1 MAESLRQSFGQG
13 ERRIRDWRIVRHA
26 NRNIGR
32 SGPTLYCDTLFSVKP
47 LALALLTA
55 SLWGQSGPDL
65 LLVNGKIWTG
75 NPAQP
80 EVQAVAIQRDRILAA
95 GSSADLRKLAGPST
109 RVLDL
114 GGSRVVPGFHDSHV
128 HFYDGGTHLASVQLR
143 DAASPAI
150 FRDRIGEFA
159 KKTPKGRWI
168 LGGDWDH
175 ENWTPASLP
184 TRQLIDAV
192 TGDTPVF
199 INRLDGHMALAN
211 TAALKLAGVT
221 RATRDPDGGAI
232 VRDAAGEPT
241 GILKDSAMDLVSK
254 VIPQPSEAEIDEALR
269 AAIRHAN
276 EHGIT
281 SVTDMSASPNILRG
295 YQRLLA
301 KGELAVRVHGHQP
314 LADWKKL
321 ADVGIQAGFG
331 GSYLRIGGLK
341 GFADGSL
348 GSTTALFFDNYLDEP
363 KTAGLAAEDMI
374 PETKLLNNILSAD
387 KAGLQVAVHA
397 IGDRA
402 NRRVLDFFEQAAKE
416 NGARDRRFRI
426 EHAQHVKFEDI
437 RRFARLGVVAS
448 MQAYHAIDDGRWAE
462 KRIGAERARYTYAF
476 RAFLDS
482 GAVLAFGS
490 DWYVA
495 PISPMMAIFGAVTRR
510 TLDNKNPG
518 GWVPEQKISVA
529 EAVKAYTWGSAY
541 AAFSEKEKGS
551 LDPGKLADLVV
562 LSADIFAIPAEQIG
576 DVKVMTT
583 MVGGKVVFN
592 RSR

>member
-1 MAESLRQSFGQG
+1 MKQ
-13 ERRIRDWRIVRHA
+13 
-26 NRNIGR
+26 
-32 SGPTLYCDTLFSVKP
+32 
-47 LALALLTA
+47 LAFYLLAPA
-55 SLWGQSGPDL
+55 LWAQSGPDV

-75 NPAQP
+75 NRAQP
-80 EVQAVAIQRDRILAA
+80 EVQAVAIQGDRILAA
-95 GSSADLRKLAGPST
+95 GSSADLRKLAAAAT
-109 RVLDL
+109 RVVDL

-143 DAASPAI
+143 DARSPEM
-150 FRDRIGEFA
+150 FRDRIAEFA
-159 KKTPKGRWI
+159 KKTPAGRWI

-175 ENWTPASLP
+175 ENWTPPSLP

-192 TGDTPVF
+192 TGEIPVF

-211 TAALKLAGVT
+211 TAALKRAGLT
-221 RATRDPDGGAI
+221 RGTRDPDGGAI
-232 VRDAAGEPT
+232 VRDASGEPT
-241 GILKDSAMDLVSK
+241 GILKDSAMDLVSR
-254 VIPQPSEAEIDEALR
+254 VIPQPTEAEIDEALR

-281 SVTDMSASPNILRG
+281 SVTDMSASPDILRG

-301 KGELAVRVHGHQP
+301 KGDLSVRVHGHQP

-321 ADVGIQAGFG
+321 ADAGVQAGFG
-331 GSYLRIGGLK
+331 NAYLRIGGLK

-363 KTAGLAAEDMI
+363 RTAGLAAGDMI
-374 PETKLLNNILSAD
+374 PEEKLLNNIRGAD

-402 NRRVLDFFEQAAKE
+402 NRRVLDFFEQVAKD
-416 NGARDRRFRI
+416 NGPRDRRFRI

-437 RRFARLGVVAS
+437 RRFAKIGVVAS

-518 GWVPEQKISVA
+518 GWVPEQKITVA

-541 AAFSEKEKGS
+541 AAFADQEKGTIQ
-551 LDPGKLADLVV
+551 PGNLADLAV
-562 LSADIFAIPAEQIG
+562 LSEDIFAIAPSRIG
-576 DVKVMTT
+576 DVKVLTT
-583 MVGGKVVFN
+583 IVGGKVVFN